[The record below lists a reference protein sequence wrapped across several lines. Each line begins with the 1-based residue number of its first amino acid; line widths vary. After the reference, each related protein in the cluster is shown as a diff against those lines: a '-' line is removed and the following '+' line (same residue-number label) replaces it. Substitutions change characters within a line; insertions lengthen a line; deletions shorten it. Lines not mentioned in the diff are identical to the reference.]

1 MLQTFNIL
9 RCELSRNSSLYQN
22 IQELQDAINEDNV
35 TNINNLALATSPF
48 KTKIILSNGF
58 SITTSEPKDKGSE
71 S

>member
-22 IQELQDAINEDNV
+22 IQELKDAINEDNV
-35 TNINNLALATSPF
+35 TSINNLALATSPF
-48 KTKIILSNGF
+48 KTKIILSNDF
-58 SITTSEPKDKGSE
+58 SITTSEPKNKE